1 MDTNHEYPDTAPIPD
16 IVAVLVDFARLTQ
29 HILGGSTLE
38 SHDTSAHLLLLR
50 LLSLCELQRG
60 ALLLS
65 TQYHTESQRS
75 FWSSLAKRKT
85 LRILARHKVNEDD
98 LPTLLKTFSNHQDG
112 NKQLVLFNAD
122 WIICQHAI
130 SVPGSTHHHGSTEPF
145 KAPSSSTLR
154 FFLLGETERQA
165 HAHQAALERGQA
177 MWPLVADAVGTVIV
191 SLLQAE
197 HLHDMEAEM
206 HHRDLQQME
215 LLKAELLAAVS
226 HELRSPLTSVKG
238 YAATLLRH
246 ERRVSREE
254 RHEFLL
260 AIHDASQRLESV
272 TDRLLKM
279 SQLETA
285 SVPLQRS
292 PVDLAYIV
300 REAISVKEGDI
311 GETGD
316 PDAESPLQHDSSV
329 PQPKCTF
336 VVHIEDAHGY
346 STHKVPL
353 IYADRRL
360 LREVLDH
367 LLENALQ
374 YSPEGGTVEIGLRT
388 IEPEQMYQLSQEF
401 AHPSGVHRSPIVFPP
416 TWAPDQPALE
426 LWVQDHGIGIA
437 EAHLQQIFQRF
448 YRVDTS
454 LTRAVNGLGLG
465 LTICQQIIALHDGL
479 LWVESEE
486 GKGSTFY
493 VLLPIDESAIS

>member
-1 MDTNHEYPDTAPIPD
+1 MDTNHAHPDTASTPD
-16 IVAVLVDFARLTQ
+16 IVAVLVDLARLTQ
-29 HILGGSTLE
+29 HILGGSTPDSYE
-38 SHDTSAHLLLLR
+38 TSAQMLLLR

-75 FWSSLAKRKT
+75 FWSSLEERKT
-85 LRILARHKVNEDD
+85 LRILARHQINDED
-98 LPTLLKTFSNHQDG
+98 LPPLLKTFSNHQDEDG
-112 NKQLVLFNAD
+112 QMVLFNAG

-130 SVPGSTHHHGSTEPF
+130 SVPGSTHHHSSIEPL
-145 KAPSSSTLR
+145 KAPFSSTLR
-154 FFLLGETERQA
+154 FFVLGETEQQARSRQA
-165 HAHQAALERGQA
+165 TLEQGKA
-177 MWPLVADAVGTVIV
+177 VWPLVADAVGTVIV
-191 SLLQAE
+191 SLLQVE
-197 HLHDMEAEM
+197 HLHDLETEV

-246 ERRVSREE
+246 ERRISREE

-260 AIHDASQRLESV
+260 AIHDASQRLEGV

-292 PVDLAYIV
+292 PVDLVYIV
-300 REAISVKEGDI
+300 REAISVKEQMQ
-311 GETGD
+311 GED
-316 PDAESPLQHDSSV
+316 SAPNIELSLHDQGV
-329 PQPKCTF
+329 PQTKCTF
-336 VVHIEDAHGY
+336 VVHIKDAHGY
-346 STHKVPL
+346 PTHNVPL
-353 IYADRRL
+353 VYADRRL

-367 LLENALQ
+367 LLENAMQ

-388 IEPEQMYQLSQEF
+388 RGPEQMYLLAQEF
-401 AHPSGVHRSPIVFPP
+401 AHSSGVHRSPIVFPP
-416 TWAPDQPALE
+416 SWTPDQPSVE
-426 LWVQDHGIGIA
+426 LWVRDHGIGIA
-437 EAHLQQIFQRF
+437 EAHLEQIFQRF

-486 GKGSTFY
+486 GKGSIFH
-493 VLLPIDESAIS
+493 VLLPIDEQALS

>member
-1 MDTNHEYPDTAPIPD
+1 MDIHHEHPDTASTPD
-16 IVAVLVDFARLTQ
+16 IVAVLVDLARLTQ
-29 HILGGSTLE
+29 HILGGSTPD
-38 SHDTSAHLLLLR
+38 SHEDFAHLLLLR

-75 FWSSLAKRKT
+75 FWSSLAERKT
-85 LRILARHKVNEDD
+85 LRILARHKINDEE
-98 LPTLLKTFSNHQDG
+98 LPTLLKTFADHQDG
-112 NKQLVLFNAD
+112 DIQMVLFDAD

-130 SVPGSTHHHGSTEPF
+130 SVPGSIHHHGSTEPF
-145 KAPSSSTLR
+145 KVPFSSTLR
-154 FFLLGETERQA
+154 FFVLGETKRQA
-165 HAHQAALERGQA
+165 RSRQATLEQEQA
-177 MWPLVADAVGTVIV
+177 VWPLVADVVGTVIV

-197 HLHDMEAEM
+197 HMHDLETEM

-246 ERRVSREE
+246 ERRISREE

-260 AIHDASQRLESV
+260 AIHDASQRLEGI

-285 SVPLQRS
+285 TMPLQRS
-292 PVDLAYIV
+292 PVDLVYVV
-300 REAISVKEGDI
+300 REAISAKEQDMREAGAS
-311 GETGD
+311 D
-316 PDAESPLQHDSSV
+316 PEPPLQDGSV
-329 PQPKCTF
+329 PRTKCTF
-336 VVHIEDAHGY
+336 VVHIEDGHGHPAH
-346 STHKVPL
+346 SVPL

-367 LLENALQ
+367 LLENAMQ

-388 IEPEQMYQLSQEF
+388 RGPEQMYLLAQEF
-401 AHPSGVHRSPIVFPP
+401 ARPSVVHRSPIVFPP
-416 TWAPDQPALE
+416 SWAPNQPSVE
-426 LWVQDHGIGIA
+426 LWIQDHGIGIA
-437 EAHLQQIFQRF
+437 EAHLEQIFQRF

-454 LTRAVNGLGLG
+454 LTRVVNGLGLG

-486 GKGSTFY
+486 GKGSTFH
-493 VLLPIDESAIS
+493 VLLPIDEQALS

>member
-1 MDTNHEYPDTAPIPD
+1 MDTNHEHPDTASTPD

-29 HILGGSTLE
+29 HILGGSTPDAHE
-38 SHDTSAHLLLLR
+38 TSAHLLLLR

-65 TQYHTESQRS
+65 TQYHTEAQQS
-75 FWSSLAKRKT
+75 FWSSLAERKT
-85 LRILARHKVNEDD
+85 LRILARHKLNEDD

-112 NKQLVLFNAD
+112 DRQMVLFNAG

-130 SVPGSTHHHGSTEPF
+130 SVPGSTHYHGSTEPL
-145 KAPSSSTLR
+145 KAPFSSTLR
-154 FFLLGETERQA
+154 FFMLGETERQA
-165 HAHQAALERGQA
+165 RSRQTTLEQRQV
-177 MWPLVADAVGTVIV
+177 MWPLVADAVGTVVV

-197 HLHDMEAEM
+197 HMHDLETEM
-206 HHRDLQQME
+206 HHRDLQKME

-246 ERRVSREE
+246 ERRISREE

-292 PVDLAYIV
+292 PVDIAYIV
-300 REAISVKEGDI
+300 REAISVKEQGQ
-311 GETGD
+311 GEAGT
-316 PDAESPLQHDSSV
+316 PDAELLPHSGGVSQT
-329 PQPKCTF
+329 KCTF
-336 VVHIEDAHGY
+336 VVQVEDAHGY
-346 STHKVPL
+346 PTHNVPL

-367 LLENALQ
+367 LLENAIQ
-374 YSPEGGTVEIGLRT
+374 YSPEGGIVEIGLSMRG
-388 IEPEQMYQLSQEF
+388 PEQMYLLSQEF

-416 TWAPDQPALE
+416 SWAPDRPSVE

-437 EAHLQQIFQRF
+437 EAHLEQIFQP
-448 YRVDTS
+448 
-454 LTRAVNGLGLG
+454 
-465 LTICQQIIALHDGL
+465 
-479 LWVESEE
+479 
-486 GKGSTFY
+486 ST
-493 VLLPIDESAIS
+493 VLIPV